1 MTIQTHATQT
11 HATQTHA
18 TQTAPQNLSD
28 AELAQQP
35 AAYWTG
41 VAYEALIAFTRARQ
55 AELGFTQPQYW
66 LLRNLSKHDLSPD
79 GRGMTLPELR
89 RAMAAYLRSED
100 DLEAEAEVLLGQGRL
115 TRDDDGRLWITEAG
129 EEARTRIKEHAP
141 AIRARI
147 HEGIDDADYVTALKI
162 LRQMIANTGGPLG

>member
-1 MTIQTHATQT
+1 MTQT
-11 HATQTHA
+11 QTQ
-18 TQTAPQNLSD
+18 TQTAPQDLSD
-28 AELAQQP
+28 AGLAAQP

-79 GRGMTLPELR
+79 GQGMTVPELR
-89 RAMAAYLRSED
+89 QAMASYLRAED
-100 DLEAEAEVLLGQGRL
+100 DLAAEAEVLLGQGRL
-115 TRDDDGRLWITEAG
+115 TRGADGRLWITEAG
-129 EEARTRIKEHAP
+129 EEARTRIKEHTP

-147 HEGIDDADYVTALKI
+147 HEGIADADYVTALKV
-162 LRQMIANTGGPLG
+162 LRQMIRNTGGSLPLVG